1 MTDRPRA
8 RIYDMQGT
16 LVDVSSIRHMVEGKE
31 KDFDAFHYATAG
43 CPPHQW
49 VVDAMR
55 KDFLAHICPLVLT
68 GMNAK
73 FRSVVNWWLADNK
86 APAHLV
92 MTRAD
97 GDFRKDFVIKR
108 EMYDHLIK
116 YYDIIGAF
124 DDNPAIVEL
133 WESLGLPTTVVPG
146 WGATPKED
154 EK

>member
-1 MTDRPRA
+1 MTDLPKA

-16 LVDVSSIRHMVEGKE
+16 LADVRSIRHLVEGEK

-73 FRSVVNWWLADNK
+73 FKRVVDFWLADHDV
-86 APAHLV
+86 PATLV
-92 MTRAD
+92 MMRAD
-97 GDFRKDFVIKR
+97 GDFRKDVVVKR
-108 EMYDHLIK
+108 EMYDRLILH
-116 YYDIIGAF
+116 YDIIGAY
-124 DDNPAIVEL
+124 DDNPNIVEL
-133 WESLGLPTTVVPG
+133 WESLDLPTTVVPG
-146 WGATPKED
+146 WDTAPKD
-154 EK
+154 AA